1 MYNSDLKEKMVNVFQ
16 DTEKW
21 YSTNPE
27 LQKAVEYSRQNTRLY
42 KEGNDPEIP
51 VLGTLEELT
60 IRAEDSMNSIGA
72 AAAADFDRSRLLMG
86 YPSRDPG
93 EGRVMVTDRKTF
105 ETAMELIGKYPGK
118 KTAVLNFASATRPG
132 GGVKQGSRAQE
143 ESLCRCSTLYPTL
156 DRKWLYDEY
165 YTVNRNRGDVRY
177 SDACIYSPGV
187 IICKTDDDIPVR
199 MEEKEWK
206 RVDVISCA
214 APNLR
219 AKPSNKYNPGG
230 GKPMILSDDALYELH
245 LKRARHIFRVAAANH
260 VDMLVLGA
268 FGCGAFENNP
278 EVVASVYSR
287 VTGEFRGYFDV
298 IAYAVYCTPKDRKNY
313 NAFKQQLGGM
323 ENKEELSDKQQ
334 AADEIF
340 MKEVLELADIAAEHG
355 ERPYAAMLVGNN
367 HVLVKNVDRR
377 ESSNDISAHA
387 VFTLLIKASKHYNIN
402 DFSEFTLYTNCEP
415 CFMCCSLIKQYKL
428 GRLVYGTSEIMASS
442 ADHSEGSY
450 PVKMVFRNRQW
461 PTKIKGG
468 ILAGKA
474 QEKIESWMSQN
485 LKMYSL
491 R

>member
-1 MYNSDLKEKMVNVFQ
+1 MYSGNITEKLVKVFK
-16 DTEKW
+16 DTEEW
-21 YSTNPE
+21 YSTDPG
-27 LQKAVEYSRQNTRLY
+27 LKKAVLCGRQNTRLY

-51 VLGTLEELT
+51 VLGRLRDPAAREE
-60 IRAEDSMNSIGA
+60 N
-72 AAAADFDRSRLLMG
+72 ADLRKILMG

-287 VTGEFRGYFDV
+287 VTGEFRRF
-298 IAYAVYCTPKDRKNY
+298 CT
-313 NAFKQQLGGM
+313 LGGC
-323 ENKEELSDKQQ
+323 LS
-334 AADEIF
+334 
-340 MKEVLELADIAAEHG
+340 AE
-355 ERPYAAMLVGNN
+355 
-367 HVLVKNVDRR
+367 
-377 ESSNDISAHA
+377 
-387 VFTLLIKASKHYNIN
+387 
-402 DFSEFTLYTNCEP
+402 
-415 CFMCCSLIKQYKL
+415 
-428 GRLVYGTSEIMASS
+428 
-442 ADHSEGSY
+442 
-450 PVKMVFRNRQW
+450 
-461 PTKIKGG
+461 
-468 ILAGKA
+468 
-474 QEKIESWMSQN
+474 
-485 LKMYSL
+485 
-491 R
+491 